1 MSKNKYSNFWIGDNF
16 FDSDR
21 FDEESTNSTDVM
33 ALASCKRAVKNFVNI
48 VTNKDIKVTFTTA
61 GDSYTDGEVVTI
73 SSKVT
78 DSDFD
83 PIVGLALHEGSH
95 IKLTDFDVLKSM
107 IGARFDDDGKC
118 SSEYFMLSD
127 EYCKKLFKKHLS
139 DRYLVDDGNYY
150 VIRYVSPIV
159 KNLLNVIEDRR
170 IDNYIYTTAPGYK
183 GYYHSM
189 YEKYFNAKI
198 IDRGL
203 KSSEYRENTWDSYM
217 FRIIN
222 LTNKNRDLDAL
233 PVLRQVWDLIDLKN
247 ISRLK
252 NTTDALTVAFEIFKL
267 IEDSIPAPQ
276 TNGKENDEDNQ
287 QQNENESNE
296 NNSDDSQDDG
306 SQGGDSK
313 NDSQGGDYTDGD
325 ADGEDSQTNKTT
337 EGDGELSERQ
347 RKQLEKAIKKQQD
360 FQNGD
365 VKKKRLSKKDNDDV
379 ETISESGV
387 DQREAG
393 KDYSKWGDEIT
404 KTKVTV
410 ISKLT
415 KKLCEANIFRSILLT
430 PGRWG
435 VSTAAEHISKGVQLG
450 TVLGKRLKVRSEE
463 RTLVTPRMKSGR
475 ISGRLIHELGMGN
488 TDIFDNLIVNKHKP
502 ALIHISVDASGSM
515 SGELF
520 SKTQTAVVAIA
531 KAASMTPNMDVVISY
546 RSCHEAN
553 RKYTPLVLIGYDS
566 RVDKF
571 SKITSLFKFIRAGG
585 TTPEGLCFEAI
596 LDEITKG
603 DPSTDRYFINFSDGM
618 PCYSSKQIYYNGTAA
633 VNHTARQV
641 KKIRKSG
648 VKVLSYYLSYS
659 RLTRSSHYESR
670 TDADFK
676 TMYGNSS
683 QMIDVTSMIPL
694 AKTLNKMFE

>member
-21 FDEESTNSTDVM
+21 FDDENINKTDVM

-48 VTNKDIKVTFTTA
+48 VTNKDIKVKFTTA
-61 GDSYTDGEVVTI
+61 GDSHTDGKYVTI

-107 IGARFDDDGKC
+107 IGARFDDLGNC
-118 SSEYFMLSD
+118 SSEYFMLSYD
-127 EYCKKLFKKHLS
+127 YCKSLINKHSSTPTLWDS
-139 DRYLVDDGNYY
+139 IYY
-150 VIRYVSPIV
+150 ITSKV
-159 KNLLNVIEDRR
+159 KDLLNVIEDRR
-170 IDNYIYTTAPGYK
+170 IDHYIYTTAPGYK

-233 PVLRQVWDLIDLKN
+233 PVLRQVWNLIDLKN

-252 NTTDALTVAFEIFKL
+252 NTTEVLTLAFEIFKL
-267 IEDSIPAPQ
+267 IEDTVPASKSDS
-276 TNGKENDEDNQ
+276 KERGESEQQETED
-287 QQNENESNE
+287 ESND
-296 NNSDDSQDDG
+296 NSGNG
-306 SQGGDSK
+306 SQGGDSDGDGESK

-325 ADGEDSQTNKTT
+325 AEGEESNGNKTSK
-337 EGDGELSERQ
+337 GNGSLSDRQ
-347 RKQLEKAIKKQQD
+347 RNQLEKAIKKQKE
-360 FQNGD
+360 FGNGEI
-365 VKKKRLSKKDNDDV
+365 KKKRISKKDNADV

-387 DQREAG
+387 DQRIAG
-393 KDYSKWGDEIT
+393 KDYTHYNNSDKIT

-410 ISKLT
+410 IKKLT
-415 KKLCEANIFRSILLT
+415 KKLCESRIFDSILCRPTSWQLNCNSEA
-430 PGRWG
+430 
-435 VSTAAEHISKGVQLG
+435 VSKGVQLG
-450 TVLGKRLKVRSEE
+450 TILGKRLKVRSEE

-488 TDIFDNLIVNKHKP
+488 TDIFDNLIINKHRP

-515 SGELF
+515 GGELF
-520 SKTQTAVVAIA
+520 TKTQTAVVAIA

-546 RSCHEAN
+546 RSCHESN
-553 RKYTPLVLIGYDS
+553 RNSTPLVLIAYDS
-566 RVDKF
+566 RIDKF
-571 SKITSLFKFIRAGG
+571 SKITSLFKYLRAGG

-618 PCYSSKQIYYNGTAA
+618 PCYSSKEIYYNGHQAIE
-633 VNHTARQV
+633 HTSRQI
-641 KKIRKSG
+641 KKIRQSG
-648 VKVLSYYLSYS
+648 IKVLSYFISSYY
-659 RLTRSSHYESR
+659 SSD
-670 TDADFK
+670 TTLANFK

-683 QMIDVTSMIPL
+683 QVINITSMIPL
-694 AKTLNKMFE
+694 AKSLNKMFE

>member
-107 IGARFDDDGKC
+107 IGARFDEDGNC
-118 SSEYFMLSD
+118 SSEYFMLSYD
-127 EYCKKLFKKHLS
+127 YCKSLINKHSSTPTLWDS
-139 DRYLVDDGNYY
+139 IYY
-150 VIRYVSPIV
+150 ITSKV
-159 KNLLNVIEDRR
+159 KDLLNVIEDRR
-170 IDNYIYTTAPGYK
+170 IDHYIYTTAPGYK

-233 PVLRQVWDLIDLKN
+233 PVLRQIWDLIDLKN

-252 NTTDALTVAFEIFKL
+252 NTTEVLSLAFEVFKL
-267 IEDSIPAPQ
+267 IEDTIPAS
-276 TNGKENDEDNQ
+276 NSDSKERGESEQQETED
-287 QQNENESNE
+287 ESND
-296 NNSDDSQDDG
+296 NSGNG
-306 SQGGDSK
+306 SQGGDSDGDDESK

-325 ADGEDSQTNKTT
+325 ADGEESNGNKTSK
-337 EGDGELSERQ
+337 GNGSLSDRQ
-347 RKQLEKAIKKQQD
+347 RNQLEKAIKKQKE
-360 FQNGD
+360 FGNGN

-387 DQREAG
+387 DQRMAG
-393 KDYSKWGDEIT
+393 KDYSGYYTDEIT

-415 KKLCEANIFRSILLT
+415 KKLCESNIFHHILNRPNHWRSE
-430 PGRWG
+430 RM
-435 VSTAAEHISKGVQLG
+435 AANISKGVQLG

-520 SKTQTAVVAIA
+520 DKTQTAVVAIA

-553 RKYTPLVLIGYDS
+553 RKSTPLVLIGYDS

-571 SKITSLFKFIRAGG
+571 SKITSLFKCITAGG

-618 PCYSSKQIYYNGTAA
+618 PCYSSKEIYYNGSRAIE
-633 VNHTARQV
+633 HTSRQV

-648 VKVLSYYLSYS
+648 VKVLSYFLSWGGDYGIS
-659 RLTRSSHYESR
+659 TNRHVSQRET
-670 TDADFK
+670 DFK
-676 TMYGNSS
+676 TMYGNSA
-683 QMIDVTSMIPL
+683 QMINITSMIPL
-694 AKTLNKMFE
+694 AKSLNKMFE

>member
-21 FDEESTNSTDVM
+21 FDDENINKTDVM

-48 VTNKDIKVTFTTA
+48 VTNKDIKVKFTTA
-61 GDSYTDGEVVTI
+61 GDSHTDGKYVTI

-95 IKLTDFDVLKSM
+95 IKLSDFDILKSVM
-107 IGARFDDDGKC
+107 ATEFDDLGNC
-118 SSEYFMLSD
+118 SSEYFELSYD
-127 EYCKKLFKKHLS
+127 YCKSLMAKYNFDTMWETL
-139 DRYLVDDGNYY
+139 YY
-150 VIRYVSPIV
+150 IKPKI
-159 KNLLNVIEDRR
+159 KDLLNVIEDRR

-189 YEKYFNAKI
+189 YEKYFNSKI

-203 KSSEYRENTWDSYM
+203 KSSEYRDSNWESYM

-233 PVLRQVWDLIDLKN
+233 PVLRQVWNLIDLKN

-252 NTTDALTVAFEIFKL
+252 NTYDVLVIAFDVFKL
-267 IEDSIPAPQ
+267 IEDTIPASKS
-276 TNGKENDEDNQ
+276 NSKENDEGDQ
-287 QQNENESNE
+287 QQNENQSNG
-296 NNSDDSQDDG
+296 NG
-306 SQGGDSK
+306 SQSGDSDGDDESK
-313 NDSQGGDYTDGD
+313 NDSQSGDYTDGD
-325 ADGEDSQTNKTT
+325 ADGEESKGNKTSK
-337 EGDGELSERQ
+337 GNGSLSGTQ
-347 RKQLEKAIKKQQD
+347 RNQLEKAIKKQKL
-360 FQNGD
+360 FQNGEI
-365 VKKKRLSKKDNDDV
+365 KKKRISKKDNADV

-387 DQREAG
+387 DQRIAG
-393 KDYSKWGDEIT
+393 KDYSHYNNPNRIT

-410 ISKLT
+410 IKKLT
-415 KKLCEANIFRSILLT
+415 KKLCESRIFDSILCRPTSWQLDCN
-430 PGRWG
+430 
-435 VSTAAEHISKGVQLG
+435 SEAISKGVQLG
-450 TVLGKRLKVRSEE
+450 TILGKRLKVRSEE

-515 SGELF
+515 GGNLF
-520 SKTQTAVVAIA
+520 TKTQTAVVAIA

-546 RSCHEAN
+546 RSCHESN
-553 RKYTPLVLIGYDS
+553 RNSTPLVLIGYDS
-566 RVDKF
+566 RIDKF
-571 SKITSLFKFIRAGG
+571 SKITSLFKYLRAGG

-618 PCYSSKQIYYNGTAA
+618 PCYSSKEIYYNGHQAIE
-633 VNHTARQV
+633 HTSRQV
-641 KKIRKSG
+641 KKIRQSG
-648 VKVLSYYLSYS
+648 IKVLSYFISNYYS
-659 RLTRSSHYESR
+659 SDTTL
-670 TDADFK
+670 ANFK

-683 QMIDVTSMIPL
+683 QVINITSMIPL
-694 AKTLNKMFE
+694 AKSLNKMFE